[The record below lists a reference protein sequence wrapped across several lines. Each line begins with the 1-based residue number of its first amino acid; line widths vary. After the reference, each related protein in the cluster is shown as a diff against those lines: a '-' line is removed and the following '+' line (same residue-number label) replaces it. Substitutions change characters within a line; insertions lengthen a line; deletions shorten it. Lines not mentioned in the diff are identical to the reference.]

1 MQKSPFDIHN
11 TNEVGTA
18 SNNENVSTEL
28 TTIHSTPNTSLSGY
42 LTINNIQVSLLDVCK
57 NPPTTDIQIYKD
69 IVANIPEINDKIRLF
84 CRPTSQTCRRLITP
98 IMLNASNT
106 PYRTLK
112 QILAQIEDVKGKV
125 IGFLTQESDINNTIK
140 DSINAINPNSQ
151 DFDVYNKQQ
160 LALYRQYPYLES
172 SLRELYSLIQ
182 AYYEIK
188 KNKNIPD
195 DWDELDF
202 EKEEIKGNLGLGFRN
217 GIKDVIQTGRI
228 SGSTM
233 ELFEGLGVSP
243 FEAFSEIN
251 AFVSACPAIPYT
263 YEQYNAFIDKMV
275 EKYQSAHLKA
285 LQRLGLDS
293 NYLDKATSSCKQL
306 S

>member
-28 TTIHSTPNTSLSGY
+28 TTIHSTPSTSLSGY
-42 LTINNIQVSLLDVCK
+42 LTINNIQVSKLDVCK
-57 NPPTTDIQIYKD
+57 NPPTTDVQIYKD
-69 IVANIPEINDKIRLF
+69 IVENIPEINDKIRLF
-84 CRPTSQTCRRLITP
+84 CRQTSQTCRRLITP
-98 IMLNASNT
+98 IMLNASNS

-112 QILAQIEDVKGKV
+112 QLLAQIEDVKGKI
-125 IGFLTQESDINNTIK
+125 IGFLSQESDINNNIK
-140 DSINAINPNSQ
+140 NDINSLNPNT
-151 DFDVYNKQQ
+151 DFDTYNKKQ
-160 LALYRQYPYLES
+160 LELYRQYPYLES

-202 EKEEIKGNLGLGFRN
+202 EKEEIKSNLGLGFRN
-217 GIKDVIQTGRI
+217 GIKDFIQTGRI

-243 FEAFSEIN
+243 FEALYEIN
-251 AFVSACPAIPYT
+251 AFIAASPAIPYT
-263 YEQYNAFIDKMV
+263 YEQYNAFIDKMA
-275 EKYQSAHLKA
+275 EKYESSHLKA
-285 LQRLGLDS
+285 LDRLGLDS
-293 NYLDKATSSCKQL
+293 TYLSEASSSCKKL
-306 S
+306 I